1 MLASFRYFIL
11 LVTFLKIIFYI
22 KWNKL
27 TKNVEIKVHLR
38 LFLYRRYEKETKTE
52 NKKRASRQK
61 NDDNSFDRAYYS
73 KHFNYRNATKI
84 GEGESP
90 LPHYIMEV
98 LIMTSKTIRNIT
110 LILMI
115 TTIVLALINIVILI
129 LK

>member
-11 LVTFLKIIFYI
+11 LVTFLKIIFCI

-84 GEGESP
+84 GKGESP